1 VLLSKSFKKDETVVL
16 PMGGNIKILTSKA
29 ENLILSK
36 DGADMNLDGTGILT
50 RKILLK
56 KDGSLEIQ
64 GDN

>member
-1 VLLSKSFKKDETVVL
+1 ML